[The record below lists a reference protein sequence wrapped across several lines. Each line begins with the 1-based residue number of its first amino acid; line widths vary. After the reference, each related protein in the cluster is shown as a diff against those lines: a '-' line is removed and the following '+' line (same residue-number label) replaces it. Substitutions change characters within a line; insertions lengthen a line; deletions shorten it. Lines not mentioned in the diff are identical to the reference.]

1 MNEAYWKR
9 DKKLDGDTG
18 PSLISHVTVLMSL
31 NLDRSV
37 SSCVEAGPWT
47 KVWVFCP
54 SPTKDPLSIFSSS
67 SLCLERLSLR
77 KNIS

>member
-9 DKKLDGDTG
+9 DKKLDGDAG

-37 SSCVEAGPWT
+37 FSCVEADPWT

-77 KNIS
+77 KNIY